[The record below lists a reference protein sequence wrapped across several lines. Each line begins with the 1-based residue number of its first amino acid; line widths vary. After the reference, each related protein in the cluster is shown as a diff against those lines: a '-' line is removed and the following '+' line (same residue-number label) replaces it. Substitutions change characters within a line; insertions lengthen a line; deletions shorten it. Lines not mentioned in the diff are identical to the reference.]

1 MCIPLALG
9 LVILYTL
16 QKHPPKKPTD
26 ELFEVAGD
34 ELERRISMA
43 MEVEQLRRDSSRRPS
58 ALFEG
63 IVGRPSSPGPG
74 QSALK
79 STGAGGAA
87 LEPDASVRGGTP
99 GGAGVDDGDVM
110 MPDFGADMLPDVAPF
125 GYVLSGIDKS
135 MVLSMMMIMMKTLF
149 G

>member
-1 MCIPLALG
+1 MPTQKLCECTLHFPATPPPPLLS
-9 LVILYTL
+9 
-16 QKHPPKKPTD
+16 D

-63 IVGRPSSPGPG
+63 IVGRPSSPGAAMSGPPSVVGGMLHADGSVGPTPG
-74 QSALK
+74 SGYASKQV
-79 STGAGGAA
+79 AGGDDA
-87 LEPDASVRGGTP
+87 L
-99 GGAGVDDGDVM
+99 
-110 MPDFGADMLPDVAPF
+110 PDFGVDMLPDM
-125 GYVLSGIDKS
+125 GD
-135 MVLSMMMIMMKTLF
+135 MMM

>member
-1 MCIPLALG
+1 M
-9 LVILYTL
+9 
-16 QKHPPKKPTD
+16 HPDISLHPHISLHPTD

-63 IVGRPSSPGPG
+63 IVGRPSSPGAAISGPP
-74 QSALK
+74 SVV
-79 STGAGGAA
+79 GGM
-87 LEPDASVRGGTP
+87 LDADVSVGPTP
-99 GGAGVDDGDVM
+99 GSGGVGKHAVDVGEMNVGDADAL
-110 MPDFGADMLPDVAPF
+110 PDFGVDMLPDM
-125 GYVLSGIDKS
+125 GD
-135 MVLSMMMIMMKTLF
+135 MI